1 MPLTLLVNRN
11 IGIENEN
18 LSNIIFRDKCL
29 PKYRLPYLDENG
41 NIEAIYR
48 PGEYFVFDLID
59 HNDVVHELFC
69 YIITNL
75 PRVHTVK

>member
-1 MPLTLLVNRN
+1 M
-11 IGIENEN
+11 
-18 LSNIIFRDKCL
+18 K
-29 PKYRLPYLDENG
+29 NG
-41 NIEAIYR
+41 NLEAIYG